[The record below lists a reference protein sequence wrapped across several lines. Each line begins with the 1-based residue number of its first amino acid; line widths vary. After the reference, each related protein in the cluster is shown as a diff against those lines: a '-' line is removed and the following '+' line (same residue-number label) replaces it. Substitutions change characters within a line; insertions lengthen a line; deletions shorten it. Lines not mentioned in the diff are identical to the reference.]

1 MSSTHNSVNTRLIPL
16 SKWNEY
22 HDYPTV
28 SSLRH
33 LVFFEEQN
41 GFSVVIKR
49 IGKKI
54 YLDERRFFDWVDEQN
69 SSGKQTLRPSCAED
83 IRRSYKSES

>member
-1 MSSTHNSVNTRLIPL
+1 MTESLVKTRLIPL
-16 SKWNEY
+16 TKWNDY

-41 GFSVVIKR
+41 GFSQALRR
-49 IGKKI
+49 IGKRI
-54 YLDERRFFDWVDEQN
+54 YIDELEFFKWVQKN
-69 SSGKQTLRPSCAED
+69 STF
-83 IRRSYKSES
+83 SEK

>member
-1 MSSTHNSVNTRLIPL
+1 MNQSNSINTRLIPL
-16 SKWNEY
+16 AKWNEY

-41 GFSVVIKR
+41 GFSRVIRR
-49 IGKKI
+49 IGKKRI
-54 YLDERRFFDWVDEQN
+54 YICEKSFFEWVQEQN
-69 SSGKQTLRPSCAED
+69 GLDLK
-83 IRRSYKSES
+83 K

>member
-1 MSSTHNSVNTRLIPL
+1 MNNFNESIAKTRLIPL
-16 SKWNEY
+16 SKWNDY

-28 SSLRH
+28 PSLRH

-41 GFSVVIKR
+41 GFSKVIKR

-54 YLDERRFFDWVDEQN
+54 YLDERSFFEWVEEQN
-69 SSGKQTLRPSCAED
+69 SSSKQTTRPSQVGD
-83 IRRSYKSES
+83 IRRSYKS

>member
-1 MSSTHNSVNTRLIPL
+1 MSNPHDSLNTRLIPL
-16 SKWNEY
+16 TKWNLY

-41 GFSVVIKR
+41 GFSKVLRR

-54 YLDERRFFDWVDEQN
+54 YINEKAFFEWVDEQN
-69 SSGKQTLRPSCAED
+69 LPGAQKSVRPSQAG
-83 IRRSYKSES
+83 SNKTAS